1 MQTIGERLEEAR
13 KRKGVSIREA
23 ADAIKIRGDYLQRFE
38 SNHFDIGLTEI
49 YVRGFLRN
57 YARFLQ
63 LPADRII
70 NDYAALGR
78 GEARPRPSS
87 REVYGRMEVSVASA
101 DDSRSSAKSG
111 SAQEEPE
118 PAPAPAAAPRSSTP
132 APRPRPSPLSE
143 GPAISPTL
151 IFKGGIVLAAILA
164 ILAIIWLVKAI
175 FSSEPSQAAPERS
188 AAASIVRPAPEP
200 TFSLVALDTVQVQ
213 VNAVA
218 DNRLLYQGT
227 LVRGQTVPVA
237 KPGPV
242 YIIASSGENLAVELN
257 GRRYPMP
264 FKGHERAKLP

>member
-1 MQTIGERLEEAR
+1 MQTIGERLEDAR

-23 ADAIKIRGDYLQRFE
+23 ADATKIRGDYLQKFE
-38 SNHFDIGLTEI
+38 GNQFDIGLTEI

-57 YARFLQ
+57 YATFLHV
-63 LPADRII
+63 PADRVL
-70 NDYAALGR
+70 NDFAALG
-78 GEARPRPSS
+78 GGDVRPRQPS
-87 REVYGRMEVSVASA
+87 REVYGRMELSVASA
-101 DDSRSSAKSG
+101 EERRNERAPSP
-111 SAQEEPE
+111 EPE
-118 PAPAPAAAPRSSTP
+118 PPPPEAPARPGPQIQRSRATPLPA
-132 APRPRPSPLSE
+132 
-143 GPAISPTL
+143 GPAISPEL
-151 IFKGGIVLAAILA
+151 VFKGGIALAAVLAVL
-164 ILAIIWLVKAI
+164 LVIWLVKAI
-175 FSSEPSQAAPERS
+175 FGGEPSRAAPDRSPAPAVVQAAPE
-188 AAASIVRPAPEP
+188 A

-264 FKGHERAKLP
+264 FKGRDRAKLP